1 MNNHTWGNWV
11 TGSTRKEKHTQSM
24 ILRIR
29 MSFIAKYVCTCKEFV
44 LVTEAPQCDRM
55 TMTRRIIKTI
65 IYKIDNVQNSTNT
78 IYKIDS
84 LVCTGMLGANLK
96 FNKYV
101 C

>member
-1 MNNHTWGNWV
+1 MGKLGHREHAERKTHTVHDPQNQNELYCQVCLHMQGICF
-11 TGSTRKEKHTQSM
+11 GDRSSTVQQNDK
-24 ILRIR
+24 
-29 MSFIAKYVCTCKEFV
+29 
-44 LVTEAPQCDRM
+44 
-55 TMTRRIIKTI
+55 TRRIIKTI